1 MYYDTL
7 NSEEQV
13 SYLIKPI
20 LEVLQAAGGQ
30 LERSEIRDRISEL
43 ESILRNSSRSFIH
56 PKKRAISIRRL
67 TSSLTLPSKSLG
79 MLGLSPMRS
88 TIRKLRSPRQ
98 EQM

>member
-13 SYLIKPI
+13 SYLIEPI

-43 ESILRNSSRSFIH
+43 DDAILRNLNRNCIPPTRQEISTRSLI
-56 PKKRAISIRRL
+56 L
-67 TSSLTLPSKSLG
+67 SLTLPSKS
-79 MLGLSPMRS
+79 
-88 TIRKLRSPRQ
+88 
-98 EQM
+98 

>member
-30 LERSEIRDRISEL
+30 LERSEIRDRISEK
-43 ESILRNSSRSFIH
+43 E
-56 PKKRAISIRRL
+56 PVL
-67 TSSLTLPSKSLG
+67 TCRTL
-79 MLGLSPMRS
+79 M
-88 TIRKLRSPRQ
+88 
-98 EQM
+98 